1 VALDNRDNLV
11 FKCCFTMIR
20 MTGIPTVN
28 VILQRAIWE
37 TSREIEEAGYLEVEE
52 GLITQ
57 ESLEKLGEV
66 KMHEVLE
73 TVFTNI
79 IKILT
84 RLIGDE
90 LAKKISQ
97 EIEGDKNN

>member
-1 VALDNRDNLV
+1 
-11 FKCCFTMIR
+11 MIR